1 MDGCDDDNDN
11 DEMLSW
17 TRDNM
22 QQKSFTILGNYEVHG
37 QTHRIKHNWSI

>member
-1 MDGCDDDNDN
+1 MDGCDDDNDNDN

-22 QQKSFTILGNYEVHG
+22 QQTSFTILGN
-37 QTHRIKHNWSI
+37 

>member
-1 MDGCDDDNDN
+1 MDGCDDDNDNDNDN

-22 QQKSFTILGNYEVHG
+22 QQTSFTISRN
-37 QTHRIKHNWSI
+37 